1 MTYTIERWVLREHD
15 SLWLPMESFED
26 EELAKRE
33 LRILTARWNDS
44 FRIVTD
50 DPDLVGTP

>member
-15 SLWLPMESFED
+15 SLWLPMEPFED